1 MESDER
7 PAKIRKLSSHHER
20 DTLPAQS
27 PTAVGDK
34 DTDALMQD
42 AAAGTASTQP
52 PATDSL
58 ADASESTA
66 SAPPNP
72 SSAGTTTATSHATN
86 ATIALNDLPS
96 QPPTTASTTTS
107 TEDATA
113 APPLSKSMQK
123 KLRKQAEW
131 DAKKEDRKIWRKEK
145 NIAKKERKREEKRL
159 NPEAWKEKQKQWVK
173 PTMLPIT
180 LLIDCDFDNLMRDGE
195 RISLGGQLTRCY
207 SDNKNA
213 PFRAHLAVC
222 SFNGKLRERFDGVL
236 NKSYQNWKGVR
247 FLDEDFVV
255 ASEKAK
261 EWMADDKKGGRLA
274 GVFEKYVP
282 AAAAA
287 AAAAA
292 VVGEEQK
299 RDTTNANE
307 TKIEDDEQQA
317 EDANPDDASKP
328 DTTTSNSNPKHP
340 VYTKPSSLPPADF
353 EKLKAQAETIYLSAD
368 SDYTLTELRPFST
381 YIIGGLVDKN
391 REKGICAARAAAA
404 GIKTARLPIG
414 DYLAMA
420 SRKVLTTNHVHEIML
435 RWLECGDWGEA
446 FMKVIPKRKGGQLK
460 GYGGEGED
468 GDEGD
473 ADEENNDH
481 VEEGEERDEAEE
493 EAEAEEENEDDAV
506 QEQNAGATKTE

>member
-20 DTLPAQS
+20 DTLPAQ
-27 PTAVGDK
+27 PTTSV
-34 DTDALMQD
+34 DTPTDTLIQD
-42 AAAGTASTQP
+42 AAGTAPTQP
-52 PATDSL
+52 PTTAPL
-58 ADASESTA
+58 ADAPESTI
-66 SAPPNP
+66 SQPQNP
-72 SSAGTTTATSHATN
+72 SAGTTTGTSLASPATAVPEN
-86 ATIALNDLPS
+86 VS
-96 QPPTTASTTTS
+96 QQPTTASTTLS
-107 TEDATA
+107 TETPN
-113 APPLSKSMQK
+113 PPLSKSMQK

-145 NIAKKERKREEKRL
+145 NQAKKERKREEKRT

-180 LLIDCDFDNLMRDGE
+180 LLIDCDFDNLMRDNE

-213 PFRAHLAVC
+213 AFRAHLAVC

-261 EWMADDKKGGRLA
+261 EWMADDKRGGKLG
-274 GVFEKYVP
+274 GVFEKYAPVNS
-282 AAAAA
+282 AIA
-287 AAAAA
+287 
-292 VVGEEQK
+292 EEQQE
-299 RDTTNANE
+299 TTNNDASAATKTEEPKTEE
-307 TKIEDDEQQA
+307 TKPEE
-317 EDANPDDASKP
+317 
-328 DTTTSNSNPKHP
+328 
-340 VYTKPSSLPPADF
+340 TKPEETKPKPQHPIYIKPTSLPPAD
-353 EKLKAQAETIYLSAD
+353 LSALHAQAETIYLSAD
-368 SDYTLTELRPFST
+368 SDYTLTELKPFST

-391 REKGICAARAAAA
+391 REKGICAQRAAAA
-404 GIKTARLPIG
+404 GVKTARLPIG

-435 RWLECGDWGEA
+435 KWLECGDWGEA

-460 GYGGEGED
+460 GYAGEGGEVD
-468 GDEGD
+468 AEGD
-473 ADEENNDH
+473 ADEENDH
-481 VEEGEERDEAEE
+481 VEDVEEREE
-493 EAEAEEENEDDAV
+493 EDAEEENEVDAV
-506 QEQNAGATKTE
+506 AEQTAGAEKTE

>member
-20 DTLPAQS
+20 DALLAQS
-27 PTAVGDK
+27 APAVVDK
-34 DTDALMQD
+34 DADAHMQD
-42 AAAGTASTQP
+42 AAAAGTPSTQP
-52 PATDSL
+52 PTTQQPL
-58 ADASESTA
+58 ADAAPESTA
-66 SAPPNP
+66 SAPLPNP
-72 SSAGTTTATSHATN
+72 SSAGTTTATSPATN
-86 ATIALNDLPS
+86 ATIAPSDLPS

-107 TEDATA
+107 TEDAATA
-113 APPLSKSMQK
+113 TAPPLSKSMQK

-159 NPEAWKEKQKQWVK
+159 NPDAWKEKQKQWVK

-180 LLIDCDFDNLMRDGE
+180 LLIDCDFDNLMRDNE

-236 NKSYQNWKGVR
+236 NKSYQSWKGVR

-261 EWMADDKKGGRLA
+261 EWMADDKRGGRLA

-282 AAAAA
+282 AAAA
-287 AAAAA
+287 
-292 VVGEEQK
+292 VEQEK
-299 RDTTNANE
+299 QEPANDQGDEPVE
-307 TKIEDDEQQA
+307 TKTG
-317 EDANPDDASKP
+317 DAKHALTN
-328 DTTTSNSNPKHP
+328 TTPKHP
-340 VYTKPSSLPPADF
+340 VYTKPSSLPPTDLEA
-353 EKLKAQAETIYLSAD
+353 LRSQAETIYLSAD

-460 GYGGEGED
+460 GYGGEGEN
-468 GDEGD
+468 EGD
-473 ADEENNDH
+473 ADEENNEH
-481 VEEGEERDEAEE
+481 VEDGEERDED
-493 EAEAEEENEDDAV
+493 EAEEENENDAV
-506 QEQNAGATKTE
+506 EEQAAGAGKTV

>member
-27 PTAVGDK
+27 ATAVVDK
-34 DTDALMQD
+34 DTDAHMQD
-42 AAAGTASTQP
+42 AAGTASTQP
-52 PATDSL
+52 PTTQQPL
-58 ADASESTA
+58 ADAAPESTV

-72 SSAGTTTATSHATN
+72 FSAGTTIATSRATN
-86 ATIALNDLPS
+86 ATIAPSDLPS
-96 QPPTTASTTTS
+96 QSPATASTITS
-107 TEDATA
+107 TDAAAA

-145 NIAKKERKREEKRL
+145 NIAKKERKREEKRA

-180 LLIDCDFDNLMRDGE
+180 LLIDCDFDNLMRDNE

-213 PFRAHLAVC
+213 AFRAHLAVC

-236 NKSYQNWKGVR
+236 NKSYQSWKGVR

-255 ASEKAK
+255 ASDKAK
-261 EWMADDKKGGRLA
+261 EWMADDKRGGRLA
-274 GVFEKYVP
+274 GVFEKHVP
-282 AAAAA
+282 ATT
-287 AAAAA
+287 
-292 VVGEEQK
+292 VVEGETQDITK
-299 RDTTNANE
+299 ADE
-307 TKIEDDEQQA
+307 TKIEDGQV
-317 EDANPDDASKP
+317 EDAKPEDAKP
-328 DTTTSNSNPKHP
+328 SSTTANPKHP
-340 VYTKPSSLPPADF
+340 VYTKPSSLPPSDLEA
-353 EKLKAQAETIYLSAD
+353 LRSQAETIYLSAD

-460 GYGGEGED
+460 GYGGED
-468 GDEGD
+468 GAEAD
-473 ADEENNDH
+473 ADEENNEH
-481 VEEGEERDEAEE
+481 VEDGEDRDED
-493 EAEAEEENEDDAV
+493 EAEEENENDAV
-506 QEQNAGATKTE
+506 GEQTAGAEKTE